1 MKAAM
6 VTQAGSIPVYGNFR
20 EPIASNGES
29 RIAVKAAALSPVV
42 KGRASG
48 AHYSAPG
55 AFPFIVG
62 IDGVGRLDDG
72 RRVYF
77 ILPSAPFGSMAE
89 WVVVPSSQ
97 CVVLP
102 DGVDDLT
109 AAAIANPGLS
119 SWAALKDRAKLKTGE
134 TVLINGATGT
144 SGRLAV
150 QIAKY
155 LGARKVIA
163 TGRNAGSLQSLKA
176 LGADETIQLVE
187 DTDALDAAV
196 KQSFAGGVDIVLD
209 YLWGRSAERLLIAG
223 TKAGKEDIPIRFVQ
237 VGNSSGA
244 NISLPASA
252 LRSAPL
258 EMMGSGIGSLPH
270 DRIVGVI
277 DELLQAAA
285 RTRFVIDTRIVPL
298 TDVEQAWRGESCDP
312 RIVFTLGR

>member
-1 MKAAM
+1 M
-6 VTQAGSIPVYGNFR
+6 
-20 EPIASNGES
+20 
-29 RIAVKAAALSPVV
+29 V

-55 AFPFIVG
+55 AFPFVVG

-72 RRVYF
+72 RRVFF

-97 CVVLP
+97 CVTLS
-102 DGVDDLT
+102 DGIDDLT

-119 SWAALKDRAKLKTGE
+119 SWAALKDRARLKSGE

-163 TGRNAGSLQSLKA
+163 TGRNAASLQSLKA
-176 LGADETIQLVE
+176 LGADQTIQLVE
-187 DTDALDAAV
+187 DTDALDAAF

-223 TKAGKEDIPIRFVQ
+223 TKAGKEGVPIRFVQ
-237 VGNSSGA
+237 VGNASGA
-244 NISLPASA
+244 SISLPASA

-258 EMMGSGIGSLPH
+258 EMTGSGIGSLPH
-270 DRIVGVI
+270 DRIVGAI

-285 RTRFVIDTRIVPL
+285 KTRFQIETKKLPL
-298 TDVEQAWRGESCDP
+298 SEVERAWPGESCDP
-312 RIVFTLGR
+312 RIVFTVR